1 MRTLHIGEKSKA
13 NNGMEMTIIAYRS
26 SADIDIQFDDGTVVR
41 NKPYKDFL
49 EGNIEKP
56 LCKKIGEVSYSNSGE
71 KMVIVC
77 YTNNENIAV
86 KFEDGT
92 VVYGRTYN
100 AFKKGEIKKPRIE
113 KYSRN
118 NKHNERIGIES
129 INLNGLKIKIV
140 EYRNSNDIDV
150 KTEDGRVLKH
160 QTFKKFKD
168 GKIY

>member
-1 MRTLHIGEKSKA
+1 MTVISGSKD
-13 NNGMEMTIIAYRS
+13 GLVSVR
-26 SADIDIQFDDGTVVR
+26 FDDGTVVR

-56 LCKKIGEVSYSNSGE
+56 VCKKIGEVSYSNSGE
-71 KMVIVC
+71 KMKIVC

-100 AFKKGEIKKPRIE
+100 AFKKGKIKKPRIE

>member
-1 MRTLHIGEKSKA
+1 
-13 NNGMEMTIIAYRS
+13 MTVISPLKGDKVSVR
-26 SADIDIQFDDGTVVR
+26 FDDGTVVR

-49 EGNIEKP
+49 EGNIRKP
-56 LCKKIGEVSYSNSGE
+56 LCKKIGEVSYSNDGE
-71 KMVIVC
+71 KMKIVC

-86 KFEDGT
+86 EFEDGT

-100 AFKKGEIKKPRIE
+100 AFKEGKIKKPRVE
-113 KYSRN
+113 KYSKN
-118 NKHNERIGIES
+118 NKRNERIGVES
-129 INLNGLKIKIV
+129 VNLNGLKIKIV
-140 EYRNSNDIDV
+140 EYRKSNDIDV